1 MAASVRVGAVAPGGD
16 PPGSPRSWG
25 GTLPLRPSRPPRPPW
40 PSWARLSVRAFR
52 CWLTV
57 YRRIWRSSLWSSV
70 LGPLFYLG
78 AMGVAVGSLVDK
90 HGTASLGGVSY
101 LAFVAPAI
109 LAVGAMNTAMGEAS
123 YPVFGSI
130 KWNKIYVGAQAS
142 PLRPADIFRGHLMFM
157 TMRIAMN
164 AAVFTVFMCVFGAA
178 QSAWVVL
185 AWPVAVLTGLAFAAP
200 IAAWAIAVKSETAFA
215 YMFRFGMMPL
225 MLFSGTFFPISQ
237 LPGWLRL
244 LAYATPLWHGVAL
257 CRALSLGQVDLA
269 TAFGDLAYLAALAAI
284 GVWAGA
290 RTYRRRLYV

>member
-1 MAASVRVGAVAPGGD
+1 MTPPASDAVYEAAAG
-16 PPGSPRSWG
+16 PRRWS
-25 GTLPLRPSRPPRPPW
+25 
-40 PSWARLSVRAFR
+40 LSVRAFR

-57 YRRIWRSSLWSSV
+57 YRRIWRSSIWSSV
-70 LGPLFYLG
+70 LGPVFYLG
-78 AMGVAVGSLVDK
+78 AMGFGLGTLVDR

-109 LAVGAMNTAMGEAS
+109 LASTAMSTAMSEAS
-123 YPVFGSI
+123 YPVFGSV
-130 KWNKIYVGAQAS
+130 KWNKIYIGAQAS

-164 AAVFTVFMCVFGAA
+164 AAVFTVVMCAFGAA

-200 IAAWAIAVKSETAFA
+200 IGAWAVTVKAETSFA
-215 YMFRFGMMPL
+215 YLFRFGMMPL

-244 LAYATPLWHGVAL
+244 LAYATPLWHGVSL
-257 CRALSLGQVDLA
+257 CRALSLGHVDPARAL
-269 TAFGDLAYLAALAAI
+269 GDVAYLAVLAAAGI
-284 GVWAGA
+284 WAGA

>member
-1 MAASVRVGAVAPGGD
+1 MAA
-16 PPGSPRSWG
+16 
-25 GTLPLRPSRPPRPPW
+25 W
-40 PSWARLSVRAFR
+40 PSLSGRAFL

-57 YRRIWRSSLWSSV
+57 YRRIWRSSIWSSV

-78 AMGVAVGSLVDK
+78 AMGFGLGSLVDR

-109 LAVGAMNTAMGEAS
+109 LASSAMNTAMGEAS

-130 KWNKIYVGAQAS
+130 KWNRIYIGAQAS

-164 AAVFTVFMCVFGAA
+164 AAVVTVFMWAFGAVR
-178 QSAWVVL
+178 SAWVVL
-185 AWPVAVLTGLAFAAP
+185 AWPAAVLTGIAFAAP
-200 IAAWAIAVKSETAFA
+200 IAAWAVTVTMENSFA
-215 YMFRFGMMPL
+215 YLFRFGMMPL
-225 MLFSGTFFPISQ
+225 MLFSGTFFPLSQ
-237 LPGWLRL
+237 LPGWLRP

-257 CRALSLGQVDLA
+257 CRALSLGRPDLLGA
-269 TAFGDLAYLAALAAI
+269 LGHVAYLAALAAI
-284 GVWAGA
+284 GIWAGA